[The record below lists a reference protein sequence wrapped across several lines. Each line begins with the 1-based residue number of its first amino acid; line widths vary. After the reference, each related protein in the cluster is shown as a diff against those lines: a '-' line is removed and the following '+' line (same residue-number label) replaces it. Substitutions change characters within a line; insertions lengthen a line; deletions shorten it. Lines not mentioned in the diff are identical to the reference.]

1 MRPDPEP
8 TKAWISR
15 FYDYV
20 ETLKGPVAPQIRFAA
35 SLLLARGLAG
45 AGRTRDYDLLKY
57 LNAKLNESEFAL
69 GRTRLYSMPTLL
81 RVGATRRCNLR
92 CITCGVGHR
101 TAEEER
107 HYRAEG
113 RMDLDVRDYN
123 LVAQGLFPYL
133 KEIQFSQNGEAFVL
147 GDRFFSMLA
156 EADARRVGIT
166 ISTNG
171 MVLDRGSIQK
181 LLGLSHLRWVTF
193 SLDGSTKQTLE
204 RVRVGASFERIV
216 DTIRLLAAMRPGPD
230 RPALRIHFTA
240 TRSNL
245 EELPAV
251 VDLASQ
257 LGVQE
262 VSVAYVYVNPHVPL
276 GESLYFAK
284 EQANRVIA
292 AAANRAAERGVRFAG
307 PPPFGRKTAGGF
319 RCPSPWNGPSLVPG
333 GYLMPCCVL
342 YRKDHFM
349 GHAGEGFERV
359 WNNTRYRRLRR
370 ALVARKPFIEKCRYC
385 NLHPEGFDPDRLPF
399 HVTEE
404 LLDTVLRSAVAA
416 GWGRRPLFPA
426 GPIGGHCARS
436 EGARSFISGSPCVVS
451 QDD

>member
-1 MRPDPEP
+1 MRPNLAP
-8 TKAWISR
+8 TKTGVFR
-15 FYDYV
+15 FYDYL
-20 ETLKGPVAPQIRFAA
+20 ETLRSPVAPQIRFAA
-35 SLLLARGLAG
+35 SLLLVRSFAG
-45 AGRTRDYDLLKY
+45 AAGRTGDYDLLKY

-107 HYRAEG
+107 RYRAEG
-113 RMDLDVRDYN
+113 RMDLEVRDYN
-123 LVAQGLFPYL
+123 LVAENVFPYL
-133 KEIQFSQNGEAFVL
+133 REIQFGQNGEAFVL
-147 GDRFFSMLA
+147 GDRFFAMLA

-166 ISTNG
+166 VSTNG
-171 MVLDRGSIQK
+171 MLLDRSSIQK

-204 RVRVGASFERIV
+204 RVRVGANFERIV
-216 DTIRLLAAMRPGPD
+216 DTIRLFAAMRSDPD

-240 TRSNL
+240 ARSNL
-245 EELPAV
+245 VELPAV
-251 VDLASQ
+251 VDLASD

-262 VSVAYVYVNPHVPL
+262 VSAAYLYVNPHVPL
-276 GESLYFAK
+276 RESLYFAK
-284 EQANRVIA
+284 EEANRVMA
-292 AAANRAAERGVRFAG
+292 AAARRAADRGVRFAG
-307 PPPFGRKTAGGF
+307 PPPFKGETKAGGF

-349 GHAGEGFERV
+349 GHAQEGFEKV
-359 WNNTRYRRLRR
+359 WNNARYRRLRR
-370 ALVARKPFIEKCRYC
+370 AIVLKRPFIEKCRYC
-385 NLHPEGFDPDRLPF
+385 NLHREGFDPDSLPF

-404 LLDTVLRSAVAA
+404 LLDTVLGSAGA
-416 GWGRRPLFPA
+416 GGD
-426 GPIGGHCARS
+426 ARS
-436 EGARSFISGSPCVVS
+436 PALGNP
-451 QDD
+451 